1 MVFRMADGVYLVLQ
15 LPKHL
20 TNMGNLMLVELM
32 AKVDLGPIM
41 FIL

>member
-1 MVFRMADGVYLVLQ
+1 MADGAHPVLQ
-15 LPKHL
+15 LYRHL
-20 TNMGNLMLVELM
+20 TNMGNLTTVELT